1 MWCVPNLSYGQ
12 GKTNLI
18 DKKKQLEYL
27 HITNKLIINIITDYV
42 LQFLNPIIIISS
54 DIIEKKTL
62 PHKVTLIVIISVK
75 FL

>member
-1 MWCVPNLSYGQ
+1 M
-12 GKTNLI
+12 
-18 DKKKQLEYL
+18 LEDL
-27 HITNKLIINIITDYV
+27 QITNKLIINIITNCI
-42 LQFLNPIIIISS
+42 LQFPNLIISR